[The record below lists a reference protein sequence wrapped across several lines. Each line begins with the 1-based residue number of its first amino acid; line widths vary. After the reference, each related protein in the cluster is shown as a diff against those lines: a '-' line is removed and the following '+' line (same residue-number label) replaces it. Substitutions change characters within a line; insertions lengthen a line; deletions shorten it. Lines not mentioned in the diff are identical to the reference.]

1 MSEKN
6 ARRKRLEKQAK
17 GAQPPPQ
24 GEQPAQPQGA
34 TTVADLL
41 QMLGAKD
48 VEILGLQRQVAG
60 LQRQVQMLAEQSS
73 KKEKKGKES
82 K

>member
-1 MSEKN
+1 MSEKR
-6 ARRKRLEKQAK
+6 ARHKRLEARAQS
-17 GAQPPPQ
+17 AQPPSQ
-24 GEQPAQPQGA
+24 GEQPAQPRGA

-41 QMLGAKD
+41 QMLGIKD
-48 VEILGLQRQVAG
+48 VEILGLQRQVTG
-60 LQRQVQMLAEQSS
+60 LQQQVQTLAEQLS